1 MSRYYSNMSEVFRT
15 FLAIT
20 LHVSCFAIGM
30 SLFNLTGL
38 SEVIENVSLTREFI
52 IVLLGLAGVVLVSN
66 KSEEPFTHTFI
77 KLIAQSLEWLFLLL
91 TLVAFTSLIDE
102 KNTTFGLF
110 SFLGFA
116 LITYGIHKLKFS
128 SRLNNT

>member
-1 MSRYYSNMSEVFRT
+1 MLCYRNVF
-15 FLAIT
+15 IK
-20 LHVSCFAIGM
+20 
-30 SLFNLTGL
+30 LTGL

>member
-1 MSRYYSNMSEVFRT
+1 MSEVFRT
-15 FLAIT
+15 FLAII

-38 SEVIENVSLTREFI
+38 SEVIEDVSLAREFI
-52 IVLLGLAGVVLVSN
+52 IILLGLAGIVLVSN
-66 KSEEPFTHTFI
+66 KSEEPFLHTFI
-77 KLIAQSLEWLFLLL
+77 KLIAQSFEWLFLLL

-102 KNTTFGLF
+102 KDTTFGLF
-110 SFLGFA
+110 SFVGFA

-128 SRLNNT
+128 SGLNNT